1 MLQNANE
8 HSKRMVLGKQTDA
21 FNKLTGKGG
30 KFEKDPQGAVRQLL
44 GGQLPPGSTA
54 PRPIRGPAP
63 KPVTPTPAPKA
74 APKPKVAPTPVAKP
88 SPNAAALEFSKSRNL
103 MDVGAKLSPDQIA
116 GTFNQ
121 LAQGD
126 SLAAQHMGELLQF
139 QQKQNLSVIWSTG
152 REKTYGHGPNLDY
165 LKNSKEFISS
175 LESAV
180 QRGGKAV
187 NMTADILSDLKKG
200 QSTTF
205 LGRLGVVGKGAAGH
219 TADGFGAVVIKRA
232 SHQTALK
239 TAEDVAA
246 YRENI
251 RLGVRDASFR
261 KPAFVSDRYAFV
273 KNSKGDWTN
282 KQDWLTTYTHEMGH
296 QVHYLAGQ
304 PELPSGVSWTPSK
317 YGDTNTMERFAETF
331 VQYVHAPE
339 DLKKASPKAYKWIS
353 EALKKVLK

>member
-1 MLQNANE
+1 M
-8 HSKRMVLGKQTDA
+8 
-21 FNKLTGKGG
+21 
-30 KFEKDPQGAVRQLL
+30 
-44 GGQLPPGSTA
+44 
-54 PRPIRGPAP
+54 
-63 KPVTPTPAPKA
+63 
-74 APKPKVAPTPVAKP
+74 
-88 SPNAAALEFSKSRNL
+88 
-103 MDVGAKLSPDQIA
+103 
-116 GTFNQ
+116 
-121 LAQGD
+121 
-126 SLAAQHMGELLQF
+126 
-139 QQKQNLSVIWSTG
+139 IWSTG
-152 REKTYGHGPNLDY
+152 REKTYGRGPNLDY

-205 LGRLGVVGKGAAGH
+205 LSRLGVVGKGAAGH

-239 TAEDVAA
+239 TAQDVAA

-261 KPAFVSDRYAFV
+261 KPAFVTDRYAFV

-296 QVHYLAGQ
+296 QIHYAAGQ
-304 PELPSGVSWTPSK
+304 PNMPEGVNWTPSK
-317 YGDTNTMERFAETF
+317 YGATNMDERFAETF

-339 DLKKASPKAYKWIS
+339 DLKKASPQAYKWIS
-353 EALKKVLK
+353 DALKRALK